1 MWVCILLMSL
11 GAVAL
16 TLFLCEKI
24 RKYSVKATM
33 IKSIASLLFITLSV
47 YTFYKSNFNTFGI
60 FVIVAQVFGL
70 LGDIWLDFKYV
81 FREQEKSF
89 TYAGFIV
96 FGIGHILYVGGMT
109 STFMGEG
116 WWWNLLIALGVGFL
130 AGVAVLLME
139 KPLKMTYG
147 NYKWIVFLYSVF
159 LFMTVGTSF
168 LVALSQLFQNVGF
181 NLLFIGAVSFALSD
195 LILCGTYFAEGKERP
210 FDIISNAI
218 TYFGAQYLIA
228 FSLFFI

>member
-1 MWVCILLMSL
+1 MWICISLLCL
-11 GAVAL
+11 GAIAL
-16 TLFLCEKI
+16 TLFLIEKT
-24 RKYSVKATM
+24 RRYSVRATL

-47 YTFYKSNFNTFGI
+47 YTYFHSGNTFGI

-81 FREQEKSF
+81 FKEQEKTF

-96 FGIGHILYVGGMT
+96 FGIGHMLYVGGMT
-109 STFMGEG
+109 STFMGDG
-116 WWWNLLIALGVGFL
+116 WWWNLLIAIGVGLL

-147 NYKWIVFLYSVF
+147 NYKWIVFLYSVL
-159 LFMTVGTSF
+159 LFMTVGMSF
-168 LVALSQLFQNVGF
+168 LVALSQMFQNAGF
-181 NLLFIGAVSFALSD
+181 NLLFAGAISFAISD

-210 FDIISNAI
+210 FDIISNGI
-218 TYFGAQYLIA
+218 TYYLAQYLIA
-228 FSLFFI
+228 FSLFFL